1 MYEVTFY
8 AQVFYLTSK
17 FFLPS
22 NKNIIGII
30 GIFKILTKVFE
41 IHPYVLTL
49 IAVLFN
55 LIPNFL
61 IYLAL

>member
-8 AQVFYLTSK
+8 AQVLYLTSK